1 MKGAAIKAVGHDPPH
16 QIRVLQP
23 RVQGGP
29 GTAAGPHQK
38 DGTKAQMP
46 DQSGGLPPLVDPE
59 LGWKLRHPLRA
70 PAAQKIKQDTVKAGG
85 IEGEQKLKHLGRGG
99 VPVEEQEGR
108 THTGA
113 GVEAALP
120 LIEKIG
126 QRKAPP

>member
-1 MKGAAIKAVGHDPPH
+1 M
-16 QIRVLQP
+16 LQP

-38 DGTKAQMP
+38 DGTKAQVP
-46 DQSGGLPPLVDPE
+46 DQSGGLPALVDPE

-113 GVEAALP
+113 GVEAAR
-120 LIEKIG
+120 I
-126 QRKAPP
+126 

>member
-1 MKGAAIKAVGHDPPH
+1 
-16 QIRVLQP
+16 
-23 RVQGGP
+23 
-29 GTAAGPHQK
+29 
-38 DGTKAQMP
+38 MP